1 MLRVRSY
8 IKKYI
13 YSLFAKEY
21 VPKGMSLIKKSK
33 IKFTPKLKKKDMN
46 GRYIHVQKLFGSVE
60 PLVTAFMRSYWVG
73 IGRPSS
79 SSSQLT
85 NRSLGRKKM
94 TPPF

>member
-13 YSLFAKEY
+13 YSPFAKEY

-46 GRYIHVQKLFGSVE
+46 GRYIHV
-60 PLVTAFMRSYWVG
+60 
-73 IGRPSS
+73 
-79 SSSQLT
+79 
-85 NRSLGRKKM
+85 
-94 TPPF
+94 